1 MVVLIF
7 VNVNGIQEV
16 KVVPSLP
23 GNLKIMDNYLSCSNI
38 SISMPHLVFFHSVW
52 ELDVKPT
59 HVLLCC
65 KPVIVSVEKCE
76 LEILTDILYT
86 F

>member
-76 LEILTDILYT
+76 LEILPDILYT